1 MSNLITLLNEAKANG
16 KNFIYADGD
25 GTANNGIEF
34 CLRNGYVT
42 KTREEAEAA
51 IMAEYA
57 QMNPVAHAAGRT
69 ASSMWIWSIEE
80 EIANAE

>member
-16 KNFIYADGD
+16 NNFIYADGD